1 MKRSNRLVLLI
12 GVFLAAVAFVLVVV
26 LVGGGGTGSGSAESS
41 APPAKIPTVVAA
53 RDIALGVAITADMVK
68 TQDLA
73 PDLRLP
79 GSFGDVSQVVNSVAR
94 ASLKSGQQIT
104 AADFAESSGA
114 NLEVPAGLTGIAV
127 QVDQLSGVGTLI
139 KTGDYVDII
148 AQISPGSFPL
158 NYFAKPAT
166 GTEAVV
172 NPVPPV
178 NDPTSVKVLL
188 QGLQVITTILPP
200 PPASETGVASPAPS
214 GATAGSAPSGVALN
228 GQQEIVIV
236 AVTPQQAE
244 VIKFAQV
251 DGNLTLTL
259 RSPKD
264 FVDQNGNP
272 IVPQTVVTSGI
283 VLKTL
288 IDTWGVLP
296 PTWIIVPVPVAAK

>member
-26 LVGGGGTGSGSAESS
+26 LVGGGGGSGSAESS
-41 APPAKIPTVVAA
+41 APPAKVATVVASK
-53 RDIALGVAITADMVK
+53 DIALGVAITADMVK

-94 ASLKSGQQIT
+94 ASLKAGQQIT
-104 AADFAESSGA
+104 AASFAESSGA

-127 QVDQLSGVGTLI
+127 QVDQLTGVGTLI
-139 KTGDYVDII
+139 KTGDYVDVIV
-148 AQISPGSFPL
+148 QISPGSFPL
-158 NYFAKPAT
+158 NYFAKPS
-166 GTEAVV
+166 
-172 NPVPPV
+172 VPANGVLAAPI

-200 PPASETGVASPAPS
+200 PPAAETGVASPAPD
-214 GATAGSAPSGVALN
+214 AGSGGSASAGVALN
-228 GQQEIVIV
+228 GQQEIVIL

-244 VIKFAQV
+244 IIKFAQV
-251 DGNLTLTL
+251 DGNITLTL

-264 FVDQNGNP
+264 FVDKDGKP
-272 IVPQTVVTSGI
+272 VVPQTVVTSGI

-296 PTWIIVPVPVAAK
+296 PTWVIVPEPVPAK